1 MKRVIALLLV
11 VIVSALIFSGCEYTL
26 TTDLSSIMTEIN
38 KEYSYDNMNI
48 LKTKD
53 ELNQF
58 YLVEKD
64 DVASF
69 AAEFSTGS
77 SYTTEMIFVE
87 AVDEE
92 SAENVALVLN
102 NYYRT
107 RVDMAN
113 TYDDYYAHILT
124 NCSVNTKGRYVSLV
138 ISEKAQE
145 IEELYN
151 SYFE

>member
-38 KEYSYDNMNI
+38 EEYSYDNMNI

-69 AAEFSTGS
+69 AAEFSTASPKFESAFAS
-77 SYTTEMIFVE
+77 SYSSFPTSKPK
-87 AVDEE
+87 
-92 SAENVALVLN
+92 SA
-102 NYYRT
+102 
-107 RVDMAN
+107 
-113 TYDDYYAHILT
+113 
-124 NCSVNTKGRYVSLV
+124 SL
-138 ISEKAQE
+138 
-145 IEELYN
+145 
-151 SYFE
+151 